1 VDRKSSSRSKQQE
14 LSHDAGLIILICRK
28 SERSLIAITSATTA
42 PVSAPVSAAAAAT
55 ISTAASSAS
64 AALDLLTRFI
74 HIQGASA
81 NLRAVQ
87 RRDGLLSV
95 FRTRHL
101 HEAEA
106 PRAPGIPVGHDADP
120 VHLPMDL
127 EQLAKFVFR
136 SIEVEVPNENVLQ
149 ANWPLSEL
157 FERGRLRQQLG
168 GWLAKPK
175 AKVDEQSNAQ
185 EV

>member
-1 VDRKSSSRSKQQE
+1 M
-14 LSHDAGLIILICRK
+14 
-28 SERSLIAITSATTA
+28 
-42 PVSAPVSAAAAAT
+42 SAAAAAA
-55 ISTAASSAS
+55 ISASSASAS
-64 AALDLLTRFI
+64 AALDLWTRFI

-101 HEAEA
+101 HEAETT
-106 PRAPGIPVGHDADP
+106 RAPGIPVGHDADP

-127 EQLAKFVFR
+127 EQLAQFVFR

-149 ANWPLSEL
+149 ANLPLSEL

>member
-1 VDRKSSSRSKQQE
+1 VDLKSSSRSKKQE
-14 LSHDAGLIILICRK
+14 LRHDAGLIILICRK
-28 SERSLIAITSATTA
+28 SERSLIAITSAA
-42 PVSAPVSAAAAAT
+42 APVSAAAATT
-55 ISTAASSAS
+55 ISTAAP
-64 AALDLLTRFI
+64 AALDLWTRFI

-106 PRAPGIPVGHDADP
+106 TRAPGIPVGHDADP

>member
-1 VDRKSSSRSKQQE
+1 MDRKSSSRSKQQE

-42 PVSAPVSAAAAAT
+42 PMSAAAAAT
-55 ISTAASSAS
+55 ISAAAS
-64 AALDLLTRFI
+64 AASALDLWTRFI

-106 PRAPGIPVGHDADP
+106 TRAPGIPVGHDADP

-127 EQLAKFVFR
+127 EQLAQFVFR

-149 ANWPLSEL
+149 ANLPLSEL

>member
-1 VDRKSSSRSKQQE
+1 V
-14 LSHDAGLIILICRK
+14 SHDTGLIILICRK

-42 PVSAPVSAAAAAT
+42 TMSAAAAAA
-55 ISTAASSAS
+55 ISASSASAS
-64 AALDLLTRFI
+64 AALDLWTRFI

-101 HEAEA
+101 HEAETT
-106 PRAPGIPVGHDADP
+106 RAPGITVGHDADP

-127 EQLAKFVFR
+127 EELTQFVFR

-149 ANWPLSEL
+149 ANLPLSEL